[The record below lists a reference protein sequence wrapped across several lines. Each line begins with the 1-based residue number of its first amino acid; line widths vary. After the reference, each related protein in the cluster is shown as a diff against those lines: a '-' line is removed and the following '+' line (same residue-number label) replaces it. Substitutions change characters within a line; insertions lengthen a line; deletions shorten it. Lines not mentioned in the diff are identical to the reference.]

1 MPAPSPFSQDGS
13 PDTGHAAHTRHER
26 IQQTIQQRY
35 LTRFFVE
42 LGSYTAIILFV
53 VALVLFI
60 KYSNIWYRD
69 DPFYLLLRAGDTLF
83 PWVMAT
89 LWLGGAVVLL
99 LRAWRR
105 NAADIM
111 GLVASIEQMQND
123 EDTIAV
129 PENLIEVQS
138 MLAEIRSENRRSKQA
153 ATEARQRKSELI
165 VYLAHDLKTPLTSVI
180 GYLNLL
186 SEAPNMPPQQREN
199 YTRIALDKAERLE
212 TLIAQFF
219 EISRFNLNEMVL
231 EVEHFDLR
239 YLLAQMV
246 DEFYPVLSEQRKTI
260 SIHAPDELWLV
271 GDAGKLARVFNN
283 LLRNAVSYSNA
294 DSAIVIAARQ
304 DAEQVTVSV
313 TNRGKTI
320 PAHRLDNIFEQFYRL
335 DEARASESGGSGL
348 GLAIAREIVMQHG
361 GGITAL
367 SKNGTTTFTVALPS
381 SQADALAHTAALP
394 SSQADAPAS

>member
-1 MPAPSPFSQDGS
+1 LKQ
-13 PDTGHAAHTRHER
+13 HRE
-26 IQQTIQQRY
+26 IQQTIQRRY

-42 LGSYTAIILFV
+42 LGFYTAIILFV

-69 DPFYLLLRAGDTLF
+69 DPFYLLLRTGDTLF

-105 NAADIM
+105 NAADIV

-123 EDTIAV
+123 EDAIAV

-138 MLAEIRSENRRSKQA
+138 MLTEIQSESRRSRRA
-153 ATEARQRKSELI
+153 AAEARQRKSELI

-186 SEAPNMPPQQREN
+186 SEAPDMPPQQREN
-199 YTRIALDKAERLE
+199 YTRIALDKAERLDV
-212 TLIAQFF
+212 LIAQFF

-231 EVEHFDLR
+231 EVERFDLR
-239 YLLAQMV
+239 YLLTQMA
-246 DEFYPVLSEQRKTI
+246 DEFYPVLNEQRKTI
-260 SIHAPDELWLV
+260 AVHVPDELWLA

-294 DSAIVIAARQ
+294 DSAIIVAARQ
-304 DAEQVTVSV
+304 DAKRVTVSV

-320 PAHRLDNIFEQFYRL
+320 PAHRLNNIFEQFYRL

-348 GLAIAREIVMQHG
+348 GLAIAKEIVTRHG
-361 GGITAL
+361 GDITVL
-367 SKNGTTTFTVALPS
+367 SENGTTTFTVTLPS
-381 SQADALAHTAALP
+381 S
-394 SSQADAPAS
+394 